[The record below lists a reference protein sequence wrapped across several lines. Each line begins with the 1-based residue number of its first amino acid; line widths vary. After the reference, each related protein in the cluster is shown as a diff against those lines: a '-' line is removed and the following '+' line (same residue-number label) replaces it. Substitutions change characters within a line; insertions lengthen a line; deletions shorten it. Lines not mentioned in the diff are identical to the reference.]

1 VEDVALIRRVFVLSE
16 KWVISFYSNASTLN
30 SVKLRKKCYALQG
43 LWGRSYEKVKCFWW
57 HKQFKDLLEN
67 VEGDSGN
74 ALISMVFFTF
84 NSFHKTKL

>member
-1 VEDVALIRRVFVLSE
+1 MLSKAYGVEAMKKSSASE
-16 KWVISFYSNASTLN
+16 
-30 SVKLRKKCYALQG
+30 
-43 LWGRSYEKVKCFWW
+43 W